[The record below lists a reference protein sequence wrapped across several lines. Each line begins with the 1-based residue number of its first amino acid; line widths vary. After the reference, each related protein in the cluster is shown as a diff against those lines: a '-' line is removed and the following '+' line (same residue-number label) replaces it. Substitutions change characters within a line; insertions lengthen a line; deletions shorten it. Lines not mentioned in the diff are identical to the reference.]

1 MMVAGLGC
9 RAGATADA
17 IAEAFTAAL
26 ERCGLVRAQIDAL
39 ATESGKSSEGGILA
53 LAQVLGLP
61 LIFVG
66 APEMQN
72 AAASA
77 ITVSERVIAL
87 KGVPSVAET
96 AALAA
101 AGRAARL
108 LAPRVAT
115 AAATCAIAE
124 GEGAPP

>member
-17 IAEAFTAAL
+17 IAEAFAAAL
-26 ERCGLVRAQIDAL
+26 ERCGLKRSQIDAL
-39 ATESGKSSEGGILA
+39 ATDSAKSSEGGILA
-53 LAQVLGLP
+53 LAQMLGLP

-66 APEMQN
+66 APEMQS

-77 ITVSERVIAL
+77 VTVSERVVAL

-96 AALAA
+96 AALAV

-115 AAATCAIAE
+115 AVATCAIAE
-124 GEGAPP
+124 GEGAPS